1 MAKTSGG
8 VRGKYATQIKGA
20 RSLFQQ
26 ERQKAYKELDSLL
39 RGMKSLTDIE
49 YKALS
54 RNVAYL
60 ESHPVFGTE
69 KALENYINRNKRLM
83 RTGEYKEGLMNISS
97 GLGGEVTRS
106 MGKDAAYRDLLPRM
120 KDLLRKHRR

>member
-26 ERQKAYKELDSLL
+26 ERQKAYKELGSQL
-39 RGMKSLTDIE
+39 RGIKSLTDKE
-49 YKALS
+49 YNALS
-54 RNVAYL
+54 KNVAYY
-60 ESHPVFGTE
+60 ESHPAYGTE

-83 RTGEYKEGLMNISS
+83 RTGDYKEGLMNMSS
-97 GLGGEVTRS
+97 GLGGGVVRS
-106 MGKDAAYRDLLPRM
+106 MGESAAYRDFLPRI